1 MAARSDL
8 ASGTCSIPKADDD
21 DGDDEHVSLGGWR
34 SSVGMHIS
42 SGTAAGAGN
51 AHIVGLVGDAVRE
64 GSFPQ
69 AQRLALCTHISS
81 DGRKSI

>member
-42 SGTAAGAGN
+42 SGTKAGIGHARFAGR
-51 AHIVGLVGDAVRE
+51 LEEQWECTFRR
-64 GSFPQ
+64 
-69 AQRLALCTHISS
+69 AQQLAPGTHISS
-81 DGRKSI
+81 G